1 MDIRDIKVEVPQVE
15 DYLEAIFKYGTEQA
29 KAYRS
34 IEDIPTGPIDV
45 NTTKNQ
51 VILKDFIGR
60 ITEELAEGHESL
72 IDVANIL
79 GQVGFNKDLLDKDSI
94 KVIINNLQNANEEQA
109 DALGFYITLFNLAN
123 ISYKD
128 IYSYYEVKGDGF
140 ASKIDMGILM
150 AYGVS
155 IQHKHKDVAIVHY
168 SIFDED
174 LLSEVDMDI
183 NEVSKYIPGF
193 HHLSDRKIKLNE
205 IRLWMVVYY
214 LNLAR
219 NVLKNRPWKQTQVM
233 SQEDLFQEY
242 LVLSFIYYLG
252 YLATN
257 NFEPQGLFN
266 LFYRKQQLNLWRIST
281 NY

>member
-29 KAYRS
+29 NAYRS

-45 NTTKNQ
+45 NIAKNQ

-123 ISYKD
+123 IGYKD

-140 ASKIDMGILM
+140 TSKIDMGILM

-174 LLSEVDMDI
+174 LLSEVGMDI

-257 NFEPQGLFN
+257 NFEPHGLFN

>member
-29 KAYRS
+29 NAYRS

-45 NTTKNQ
+45 NIAKNQ
-51 VILKDFIGR
+51 TILKDFIGR
-60 ITEELAEGHESL
+60 ITEELAEGHESM
-72 IDVANIL
+72 IEVASIL

-94 KVIINNLQNANEEQA
+94 RVIINNLQNANEEQA

-123 ISYKD
+123 IGYKD

-140 ASKIDMGILM
+140 TSKIDMGILM

-168 SIFDED
+168 SIFDKD

-257 NFEPQGLFN
+257 NFEPHGLFN

>member
-79 GQVGFNKDLLDKDSI
+79 GQVGFNKDLLEKESI

-140 ASKIDMGILM
+140 TSKIDMGILM

-174 LLSEVDMDI
+174 LLSEVGMDI

-257 NFEPQGLFN
+257 NFEPHGLFN

>member
-79 GQVGFNKDLLDKDSI
+79 GQVGFNKDLLEKESI

-140 ASKIDMGILM
+140 TSKIDMGILM

>member
-79 GQVGFNKDLLDKDSI
+79 GQVGFNKDLLDKESI